1 MARFFTVVL
10 LVLCACPHTVAPPPA
25 EPPPP
30 VVHVPEGCL
39 ANLSGHWVHSDS
51 SYQYD
56 AFDDGGT
63 LSLFG
68 WHRFTPDA
76 GPHYRQFAKPHWRDA
91 GAEQPD
97 AGPAVTDAGFPQSP
111 TSVVT
116 LLRTPAGFAGEAVAQ
131 VAHPVGRTCEARWK
145 TEVLSCLDGGLTLRS
160 EAEVALG
167 DVCQPPVN
175 PQPTHFLE
183 HRLVRAP

>member
-1 MARFFTVVL
+1 MARLIAVVL
-10 LVLCACPHTVAPPPA
+10 LVLCACPRALPPPPT

-30 VVHVPEGCL
+30 AVHVPEGCL
-39 ANLSGHWVHSDS
+39 QDLSGHWVHSDS

-63 LSLFG
+63 LTLLG

-76 GPHYRQFAKPHWRDA
+76 GPRYRQFAKPLWRDA
-91 GAEQPD
+91 GADQPD
-97 AGPAVTDAGFPQSP
+97 AGQAFWDAGFPPSP
-111 TSVVT
+111 GSVVT
-116 LLRTPAGFAGEAVAQ
+116 LFRTPAGFAGEAVAQ
-131 VAHPVGRTCEARWK
+131 VAHPVGRTCQARWK

-183 HRLVRAP
+183 HRLIRTP